1 MGATTSNNSCR
12 LIVFAPTPQWISGF
26 SVYQNSTSSTS
37 TRAEQHQHQSRAAPA
52 PEQSSTST
60 RAQQHQHSTSAAPA
74 QLMGKCSKC
83 QEKPASYCDPADGL
97 GRYCKQYASTVSSM
111 VSR

>member
-1 MGATTSNNSCR
+1 MD
-12 LIVFAPTPQWISGF
+12 QWIF
-26 SVYQNSTSSTS
+26 SLSEQHQ
-37 TRAEQHQHQSRAAPA
+37 QHQHQSRAAPA

-60 RAQQHQHSTSAAPA
+60 APA

-83 QEKPASYCDPADGL
+83 QEKPASYMYCDPADGL